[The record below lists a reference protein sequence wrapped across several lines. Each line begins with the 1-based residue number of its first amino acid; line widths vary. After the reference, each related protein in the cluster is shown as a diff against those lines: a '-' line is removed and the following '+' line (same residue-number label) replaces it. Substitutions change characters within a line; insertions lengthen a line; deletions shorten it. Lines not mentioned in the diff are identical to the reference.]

1 MIRRRH
7 LLGLLALSMRPVM
20 PHRAFAQPPY
30 PNRPLRLVIPFPPGG
45 GYDAPPRALPRSQ
58 FSSRNS
64 EATTS
69 PPFNML
75 PWSPFVTGPAWIS
88 APLSS
93 RGPGTVT
100 GRSGQRSGHQT
111 PMRRTIGA
119 SEHRRKCA
127 SRKQGGADE
136 ASPQGDPERRAIRF
150 RDQREETIME
160 LCRSALRRLGAALI
174 IGLGF
179 ISGASAQS
187 GNPIRIGMSLAL
199 TGAGAAPSKV
209 INTALEIWRDDVNA
223 KGGLLGRPVELV
235 VYDDQSAPANVP
247 NIYTKL
253 ITVDKVDLLLGPY
266 GTNFVAPAMPTI
278 IQNNKLTIS
287 FTAIGINDKFHYPK
301 YFSMVS
307 VGPEGVDSFSIGFF
321 DMAAAQQPQPQT
333 VAILAADAE
342 FAQSAAAGAR
352 NQIKRHGFK
361 LVYDQSYP
369 PNTTDF
375 APVVRAVRAT
385 NPDIVYIGAY
395 PPDNVGIIRAA
406 NEIGLAPKMMGGAMI
421 GMLVTP
427 MKVQL
432 GPIANGLI
440 TGENFAAAMTKQIAG
455 ATDFLTRYGE
465 KAVAARIDP
474 FGFAWGPFAYSAGQV
489 LAQAVTETKSLDHDK
504 LAEYMHKASFKTVS
518 GDFSFGKDGE
528 WSKSRMF
535 WTQVQNAQPNNLD
548 QFRDGTAQP
557 IVWPPEARTGTLIY
571 PYEKARQK

>member
-1 MIRRRH
+1 MEEAIMN
-7 LLGLLALSMRPVM
+7 LC
-20 PHRAFAQPPY
+20 
-30 PNRPLRLVIPFPPGG
+30 
-45 GYDAPPRALPRSQ
+45 
-58 FSSRNS
+58 RN
-64 EATTS
+64 A
-69 PPFNML
+69 
-75 PWSPFVTGPAWIS
+75 V
-88 APLSS
+88 
-93 RGPGTVT
+93 
-100 GRSGQRSGHQT
+100 
-111 PMRRTIGA
+111 RTLGA
-119 SEHRRKCA
+119 S
-127 SRKQGGADE
+127 
-136 ASPQGDPERRAIRF
+136 
-150 RDQREETIME
+150 
-160 LCRSALRRLGAALI
+160 LI
-174 IGLGF
+174 IGLVF
-179 ISGASAQS
+179 FSGALAQS
-187 GNPIRIGMSLAL
+187 GSPIRIGMSLAL
-199 TGAGAAPSKV
+199 TGAGASPSKV
-209 INTALEIWRDDVNA
+209 INTALDIWREDINA
-223 KGGLLGRPVELV
+223 KGGLLNRPVELV
-235 VYDDQSAPANVP
+235 IYDDQSAPANVP

-253 ITVDKVDLLLGPY
+253 ITVDNVDLLLGPY

-287 FTAIGINDKFHYPK
+287 FTAIGINDKFDYPK

-307 VGPEGVDSFSIGFF
+307 VGPDGVDSFSIGFF
-321 DMAAAQQPQPQT
+321 DMAAAQHPQPQT
-333 VAILAADAE
+333 VSILAADAE

-352 NQIKRHGFK
+352 NQVKKHGFK

-369 PNTTDF
+369 PNATDF

-440 TGENFAAAMTKQIAG
+440 TGENFAAAMANQIAG
-455 ATDFLTRYGE
+455 ATDFLRRYGE

-489 LAQAVTETKSLDHDK
+489 LAQAVTETKSLEHDK

-528 WSKSRMF
+528 WSKSRMV

-571 PYEKARQK
+571 PYGKARQK

>member
-1 MIRRRH
+1 MA
-7 LLGLLALSMRPVM
+7 GL
-20 PHRAFAQPPY
+20 
-30 PNRPLRLVIPFPPGG
+30 
-45 GYDAPPRALPRSQ
+45 
-58 FSSRNS
+58 
-64 EATTS
+64 
-69 PPFNML
+69 
-75 PWSPFVTGPAWIS
+75 
-88 APLSS
+88 
-93 RGPGTVT
+93 
-100 GRSGQRSGHQT
+100 
-111 PMRRTIGA
+111 
-119 SEHRRKCA
+119 
-127 SRKQGGADE
+127 
-136 ASPQGDPERRAIRF
+136 RF

-187 GNPIRIGMSLAL
+187 GNPIRVGMSLAL

-278 IQNNKLTIS
+278 IQNNKMTIS

-307 VGPEGVDSFSIGFF
+307 VGPEGVNAFSIGFF
-321 DMAAAQQPQPQT
+321 DLAAAQTPKPQT

-342 FAQSAAAGAR
+342 FAQSAAHGAR
-352 NQIKRHGFK
+352 EEIKKHGFK
-361 LVYDQSYP
+361 IVYDKS
-369 PNTTDF
+369 
-375 APVVRAVRAT
+375 
-385 NPDIVYIGAY
+385 Y

-406 NEIGLAPKMMGGAMI
+406 NEIGLTPKMMGGAMI

-427 MKVQL
+427 IKVQL
-432 GPIANGLI
+432 GPVANGLI
-440 TGENFAAAMTKQIAG
+440 VGENFAAALAPKIPGSA
-455 ATDFLTRYGE
+455 DFLKRYGE
-465 KAVAARIDP
+465 KAVAVQIDSL
-474 FGFAWGPFAYSAGQV
+474 GFAWGPFAYSAGQT

-518 GDFSFGKDGE
+518 GDFSFGADGE
-528 WSKSRMF
+528 WSKARMV

-548 QFRDGTAQP
+548 QFRDGKAQP
-557 IVWPPEARTGTLIY
+557 IVWPPEAKTGTLIY